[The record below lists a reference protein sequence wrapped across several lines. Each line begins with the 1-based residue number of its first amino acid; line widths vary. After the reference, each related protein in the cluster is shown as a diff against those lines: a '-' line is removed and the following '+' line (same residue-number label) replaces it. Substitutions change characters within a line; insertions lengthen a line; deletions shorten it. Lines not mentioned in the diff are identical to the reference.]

1 MEFRDI
7 DYRTDGPIAW
17 ITFNRP
23 QYRNAQSWRL
33 LDEYDRAMD
42 LAVAD
47 PAVRVIITRGAGGNF
62 SSGHDLGTPEQAAD
76 REARGI
82 GEAGIEFYENFRH
95 YNLDLL
101 VKWRNAPKPTIA
113 MVEGFCIFAGW
124 MMAACVDLVFAAR
137 NALFLPA
144 MLEYFSLPYDVGVR
158 KAKELMFES
167 RFLTAEEA
175 QQLGFVNRVFEPE
188 DLERETVGYALRV
201 AENNPVVVRLSKA
214 AANRAQDLMGY
225 SAFLDAGLSDYLV
238 MMANRGEARTK
249 GGRRLGGVEL
259 ALRGLRGDR
268 PGLTPGQGPGEA
280 APPAGS

>member
-1 MEFRDI
+1 MQFDEI
-7 DYRTDGPIAW
+7 TYNVEGPIAW
-17 ITFNRP
+17 IAFGRP

-33 LDEYDRAMD
+33 LDQYDQAMDRA
-42 LAVAD
+42 LAD
-47 PAVRVIITRGAGGNF
+47 PAVRVIVTRGAGGNF
-62 SSGHDLGTPEQAAD
+62 SSGHDLGTPEHLAD
-76 REARGI
+76 RAARGI
-82 GEAGIEFYENFRH
+82 ADAGIEFYENFRH

-101 VKWRNAPKPTIA
+101 VKWRNASKPTIA

-137 NALFLPA
+137 DALFLPA

-175 QQLGFVNRVFEPE
+175 CALGFVNRVYEPQ
-188 DLERETVGYALRV
+188 DLERETRGYALRV

-238 MMANRGEARTK
+238 MRANRGEARTH

-259 ALRGLRGDR
+259 ALRGLRGER
-268 PGLTPGQGPGEA
+268 PGLTPPSDSGA
-280 APPAGS
+280 AE

>member
-47 PAVRVIITRGAGGNF
+47 SAVRVIITRGAGGNF

-175 QQLGFVNRVFEPE
+175 RELGFVNRVFEPE

-225 SAFLDAGLSDYLV
+225 SAFLDTGLSDYLV

-249 GGRRLGGVEL
+249 GGRRLGGVDL
-259 ALRGLRGDR
+259 ALRGLRGER
-268 PGLTPGQGPGEA
+268 PGLTPAPGAGEA
-280 APPAGS
+280 APPAGP